1 MSDKFEKGCLM
12 VDHLFTSL
20 KMGPVTLSN
29 RFCFL
34 AHRTNFGRKGRLNDR
49 HIAYYRRRAQGE
61 CGLIILGELS
71 IHPNDHPWEGMI
83 ETYHPDAL
91 KDFQRLTDTLHASDT
106 PVFAQLNHHGFQ
118 SNGARTRRETWGPS
132 AVADVVFGEVCKPME
147 PEDITELVDAFSE
160 AARRVKA
167 GGFDGIEIDMGPES
181 LLRQF
186 LSPMS
191 NHRQDEFGGSLKN
204 RMRFAIEVINGVR
217 GTVGSDFAVGVRLCV
232 DERFWGGI
240 TPQES
245 LQVAQIL
252 EASGQVDFIQ
262 ATLGTY
268 YNLYLIMASMH
279 TPSGFTIEL
288 AEQLKSSVK
297 LPVIAGYQIEFPQM
311 AEQIL
316 ADGKADAAGCIRSL
330 VCDPDMVKKIREGR
344 PEDIRMCV
352 RDNQGCIGRVN
363 QSKTIGCILNPQ
375 VGDEPMTAGEACLPA
390 EKKKKV
396 AVIGAG
402 PAGMEVGRIAHE
414 RGHQVTVYEREKRV
428 GGQLNLA
435 VKGAGRHKLG
445 GVTRYLKH
453 MLDKFNVPVMMGV
466 PVTPDLIEEQK
477 PDAVVVATGSVPV
490 DRPYA
495 GDYGPPGV
503 LNVRQVLNDEY
514 PVGEKVLFIDEN
526 SGHHATATVEYLA
539 DQSKKVDM
547 ITAELFIGIELAPLG
562 DLYLSR
568 QRLLQKGVTFTTDVH
583 VDEIQGTT
591 VKARNVFT
599 HLPII
604 FEGYDTVILDT
615 GSVVNDRLYRELKDR
630 VQEIYRIGD
639 CVAPRGI
646 DMAIFEGRRIGE
658 KL

>member
-1 MSDKFEKGCLM
+1 M
-12 VDHLFTSL
+12 HLFEPL
-20 KMGPVTLSN
+20 QLGNVRLPN
-29 RFCFL
+29 RVCFL
-34 AHRTNFGRKGRLNDR
+34 AHRTNFGRKGRLNDQ
-49 HIAYYRRRAQGE
+49 HIAYYWRRAMGG

-71 IHPNDHPWEGMI
+71 IHRGDYPWEGMV
-83 ETYHPDAL
+83 ETYHPHAGD
-91 KDFQRLTDTLHASDT
+91 DFKRLTDAIHASDT

-147 PEDITELVDAFSE
+147 PEDIAEVVDAFSE

-167 GGFDGIEIDMGPES
+167 GGFDGIEIDLGPES

-191 NHRQDEFGGSLKN
+191 NHRQDEFGGSLEN
-204 RMRFAIEVINGVR
+204 RMRFAVEVIHAVR
-217 GTVGSDFAVGVRLCV
+217 AAVGNDFAVGVRLCV
-232 DERFWGGI
+232 DERFWGAI
-240 TPQES
+240 TPEES
-245 LQVAQIL
+245 LQVARAL

-279 TPSGFTIEL
+279 TPMGFTIEL

-297 LPVIAGYQIEFPQM
+297 LPVIAAYQIGFPDM
-311 AEQIL
+311 AEQVL
-316 ADGKADAAGCIRSL
+316 TERKADAVGVVRSL
-330 VCDPDMVKKIREGR
+330 ICDPDMLKKIREGR

-352 RDNQGCIGRVN
+352 KDNQGCIGRVN
-363 QSKTIGCILNPQ
+363 QSKTIGCILNPR
-375 VGDEPMTAGEACLPA
+375 VGNEPMPTEEACLPA
-390 EKKKKV
+390 AEKKKV
-396 AVIGAG
+396 VVIGAG
-402 PAGMEVGRIAHE
+402 PAGMEAARVAYE
-414 RGHQVTVYEREKRV
+414 RGHQVSVYEQKKSV

-435 VKGAGRHKLG
+435 VKGTGRDKLV

-453 MLDKFNVPVMMGV
+453 MLDKSGV
-466 PVTPDLIEEQK
+466 PVITGVAVTADLIEDHK

-495 GDYGPPGV
+495 GAYGPPGV
-503 LNVRQVLNDEY
+503 LNVHQVLGEEY
-514 PVGEKVLFIDEN
+514 PVGLKVLFIDEN

-539 DQSKKVDM
+539 DQGKKIDM

-562 DLYLSR
+562 DLYLTR
-568 QRLLQKGVTFTTDVH
+568 QRLLQKGVSFTTDVH

-599 HLPII
+599 HVPMV
-604 FEGYDTVILDT
+604 FEGYDTVILDA
-615 GSVVNDRLYRELKDR
+615 GGVVNDRLYRELKDR
-630 VQEIYRIGD
+630 VKEIYRIGD

-646 DMAIFEGRRIGE
+646 DMAILEGRSVGE

>member
-1 MSDKFEKGCLM
+1 M
-12 VDHLFTSL
+12 HLFEPL
-20 KMGPVTLSN
+20 HLGNVKLPN
-29 RFCFL
+29 RVCFL
-34 AHRTNFGRKGRLNDR
+34 AHRTNFGRNGRLNDR
-49 HIAYYRRRAQGE
+49 HIAYYRRRAMGG

-71 IHPNDHPWEGMI
+71 IHPGDYPWEGMI
-83 ETYHPDAL
+83 ETYHSHAGD
-91 KDFQRLTDTLHASDT
+91 DFKRLTDAVHAFDT
-106 PVFAQLNHHGFQ
+106 PIFAQLNHHGFQ

-147 PEDITELVDAFSE
+147 HEDIAEVVNAFSE
-160 AARRVKA
+160 AAGRAKA
-167 GGFDGIEIDMGPES
+167 GGFDGVEIDMGPES

-186 LSPMS
+186 LSPLS
-191 NHRQDEFGGSLKN
+191 NHRQDEFGGSLEN
-204 RMRFAIEVINGVR
+204 RMHFTIEAINAVR
-217 GTVGSDFAVGVRLCV
+217 GVVGNDFAVGVRLCV

-240 TPQES
+240 TPEES
-245 LQVAQIL
+245 LQVARAF

-279 TPSGFTIEL
+279 TPMGFTIEL
-288 AEQLKSSVK
+288 AEQIKGSVA
-297 LPVIAGYQIEFPQM
+297 LPVIAGYQIEFPDM

-316 ADGKADAAGCIRSL
+316 ADGKADAAGFVRSL
-330 VCDPDMVKKIREGR
+330 VCDPDMAKKILEGH
-344 PEDIRMCV
+344 PEDIRTCV
-352 RDNQGCIGRVN
+352 GDNQGCIGRVS

-390 EKKKKV
+390 DKKKKV
-396 AVIGAG
+396 VVIGGG
-402 PAGMEVGRIAHE
+402 PAGMEVARVAHE
-414 RGHQVTVYEREKRV
+414 RGHQVSVYERKKRV

-435 VKGAGRHKLG
+435 VKGAGRGRLE

-453 MLDKFNVPVMMGV
+453 MLDKNGVPVMTGV
-466 PVTPDLIEEQK
+466 LVTPDLIEEQK

-495 GDYGPPGV
+495 GDYGPPEV
-503 LNVRQVLNDEY
+503 LNVRQVLGEQY

-539 DQSKKVDM
+539 DQGKKVDM
-547 ITAELFIGIELAPLG
+547 ITNELFIGIELAPLG

-568 QRLLQKGVTFTTDVH
+568 QRLLQKGVTLTTDVS
-583 VDEIQGTT
+583 VDEIQGKI
-591 VKARNVFT
+591 VKARDIYTHEPIVF
-599 HLPII
+599 
-604 FEGYDTVILDT
+604 EDYDTVILDA

-630 VQEIYRIGD
+630 VKEIYRAGD
-639 CVAPRGI
+639 CVTPRGI
-646 DMAIFEGRRIGE
+646 DMAIFEGRRVGE

>member
-1 MSDKFEKGCLM
+1 M
-12 VDHLFTSL
+12 HLFEPL
-20 KMGPVTLSN
+20 HLGHVKLSN
-29 RFCFL
+29 RVCFL

-49 HIAYYRRRAQGE
+49 HIAYYRRRAKGG

-71 IHPNDHPWEGMI
+71 IHPVDYPWEGII
-83 ETYHPDAL
+83 ETYHPQAVD
-91 KDFQRLTDTLHASDT
+91 DFKRLTDAVHAFDT
-106 PVFAQLNHHGFQ
+106 PIFAQLNHHGFQ

-147 PEDITELVDAFSE
+147 PEDITEVVAAFSE
-160 AARRVKA
+160 AARCAKS
-167 GGFDGIEIDMGPES
+167 GGFDGIEIDMGSES

-191 NHRQDEFGGSLKN
+191 NHRQDEFGGSLEN
-204 RMRFAIEVINGVR
+204 RMRFAGEVIQAVR
-217 GTVGSDFAVGVRLCV
+217 GAVGNDLTVGIRLCI

-240 TPQES
+240 TPEES
-245 LQVAQIL
+245 LQLARIF

-279 TPSGFTIEL
+279 TPMGYTIEL
-288 AEQLKSSVK
+288 AEQLKGSVA
-297 LPVIAGYQIEFPQM
+297 LPVIAGYQIEFPDM

-316 ADGKADAAGCIRSL
+316 TEGQADAAGTVRSL
-330 VCDPDMVKKIREGR
+330 VCDPDMVKKILAGH
-344 PEDIRMCV
+344 PQDIRTCV

-375 VGDEPMTAGEACLPA
+375 VGDEPLTGEETCPPA

-396 AVIGAG
+396 MVIGAG
-402 PAGMEVGRIAHE
+402 PAGLEAARIAHE
-414 RGHQVTVYEREKRV
+414 RGHAVSVYEKKSKV

-435 VKGAGRHKLG
+435 VKGADRNKLAD
-445 GVTRYLKH
+445 VTGYLQH
-453 MLDKFNVPVMMGV
+453 MLEKNSVPVITGV
-466 PVTPDLIEEQK
+466 PVTPGLVAKQK

-495 GDYGPPGV
+495 GDYGPPEV
-503 LNVRQVLNDEY
+503 LNVRQVLGEQY
-514 PVGEKVLFIDEN
+514 LVGEKVLFIDEN
-526 SGHHATATVEYLA
+526 SGHHATATAEYLA
-539 DQSKKVDM
+539 DQGKKVDM
-547 ITAELFIGIELAPLG
+547 ITHELFIGIELAPLG

-568 QRLLQKGVTFTTDVH
+568 QRLLQKGVTFTTDVS
-583 VDEIQGTT
+583 VDEIQGAM
-591 VKARNVFT
+591 VKAHNIYTHEPMVF
-599 HLPII
+599 
-604 FEGYDTVILDT
+604 EDYDTVILDA
-615 GSVVNDRLYRELKDR
+615 GSVADDRLYGELKGR
-630 VQEIYRIGD
+630 VKEVYRVGD

-646 DMAIFEGRRIGE
+646 DMAIFEGRRVGE